1 MESGKTYR
9 EKKAKPL
16 IEKIITVLRSVY
28 RAYLDISRNYNDL
41 QRSCERAWNKV
52 NALSQYVEKL
62 RDENIEMKEKL
73 KDVQYLYRVMGKEKV
88 NKIIQQGKEAE
99 TIDKMKRQAQRRTQ
113 WER

>member
-1 MESGKTYR
+1 M
-9 EKKAKPL
+9 
-16 IEKIITVLRSVY
+16 
-28 RAYLDISRNYNDL
+28 
-41 QRSCERAWNKV
+41 QRSWERAWNKV

-99 TIDKMKRQAQRRTQ
+99 TIEKMKRQAQRRTQ